1 MVDRQHPVLIP
12 TGVLLNA
19 HHPFHPSPSHTR
31 RVWFLKCDTKNTSN
45 KRKKIDKVEMRH
57 QKHKQQKKKNRQS
70 RRQQIKTFERQRTLS
85 RELKRQ
91 PTEWEG
97 IFAIHLSDKG
107 LVARVYKELLQFN
120 NQKTTQ
126 FKNGKRVW
134 IDRYFSKRDMLMANE
149 HTKRC
154 SASLVV
160 REDKNQNR
168 KGAFYTHWTTM

>member
-1 MVDRQHPVLIP
+1 MPITHFTHPPHTPV
-12 TGVLLNA
+12 GSGFLNA
-19 HHPFHPSPSHTR
+19 TPKAQAT
-31 RVWFLKCDTKNTSN
+31 TTTT
-45 KRKKIDKVEMRH
+45 
-57 QKHKQQKKKNRQS
+57 KNRQS

-107 LVARVYKELLQFN
+107 LVSRVYKELLQFN
-120 NQKTTQ
+120 TQKTTQ

-134 IDRYFSKRDMLMANE
+134 IDRYFSKRDMLTANE

-160 REDKNQNR
+160 REDKNQNL
-168 KGAFYTHWTTM
+168 KVAFYTHWMYTPPRVLLVRMWKRGSCCRKQLRASAKS